1 MCYNDGAKTFG
12 GVIMK
17 KEIPTVLNSSQ
28 QRRVNYIKALIWNQ
42 YEQKGKECSSNQ
54 VDQVYERLQQDG
66 LFFGNQDVLH
76 KAQLEEYTGVGS
88 QLLIRTSWDVIDP
101 IVYAAS
107 TTESVGKQ
115 MQYEIGARLH
125 HVFHK

>member
-17 KEIPTVLNSSQ
+17 KIPIVLNSSQ
-28 QRRVNYIKALIWNQ
+28 QRRVNYIKSLIWNQ
-42 YEQKGKECSSNQ
+42 YEQKGKKCSSDQ

-88 QLLIRTSWDVIDP
+88 QLLIRTAWDVIDP

-107 TTESVGKQ
+107 TTESIGKQ

-125 HVFHK
+125 NVFHK

>member
-1 MCYNDGAKTFG
+1 MCYNDVAKTFG

-28 QRRVNYIKALIWNQ
+28 QRRVNYIKSLIWSQ
-42 YEQKGKECSSNQ
+42 YEQKGKKCSSSQ
-54 VDQVYERLQQDG
+54 VDQVFERLQQDG

-107 TTESVGKQ
+107 TTESVRKQ
-115 MQYEIGARLH
+115 MQYEICARLH